1 MPFQYAHVEFGTD
14 PRQALQRIVRNAEYL
29 LKSAQKCL
37 ADNVTQEYLA
47 SQGEVETH
55 NNRQL
60 RVWNLIEM
68 KDDFNELSRWI
79 DKVKVVELKTPADE
93 WEEFAVSQRPL
104 YTKEAIQKLP
114 DDIIRYVAEYLEDDL
129 SITIRMPCSVFYTHV
144 FKSDIKRQFI
154 GDVQLGTADWS
165 GNALKFL
172 WLKHVVPKIKL
183 DCDFHNSK
191 DLRKALIK
199 SLLKWDKFRLRDNIM
214 CLINCDPITFG
225 YRWGGKIEM
234 ITKDNKLNIFSN
246 KAIHHLIKTIN
257 WMNKTMTK
265 EKLKRFRCPHLKK
278 VDELVET
285 IGNCIPEMMLGD
297 EIKPV
302 IPLHFCVIPLMEQ
315 EQRRKWVDEYNNSL
329 PQKKWFDAEFDE
341 EMTIAIGG
349 IYDSEYT
356 NFVFDN
362 YPSPRILKLLGY

>member
-14 PRQALQRIVRNAEYL
+14 PRQALQRIVRNAEHL
-29 LKSAQKCL
+29 LKMAKICRENL
-37 ADNVTQEYLA
+37 LEQEYLA
-47 SQGEVETH
+47 SQGGVETH

-60 RVWNLIEM
+60 RVFNLIEM

-129 SITIRMPCSVFYTHV
+129 SITIRITCSPFRTHV
-144 FKSDIKRQFI
+144 FRTDIREQFI
-154 GDVQLGTADWS
+154 RDVGLGTADWS

-172 WLKHVVPKIKL
+172 WLKHVVPKINL
-183 DCDFHNSK
+183 DYHSHNSK

-199 SLLKWDKFRLRDNIM
+199 SLLKWDIFRLRENIM
-214 CLINCDPITFG
+214 SLINADPFTFG

-234 ITKDNKLNIFSN
+234 ITKDNSQNVFSN

-302 IPLHFCVIPLMEQ
+302 IPLHF
-315 EQRRKWVDEYNNSL
+315 
-329 PQKKWFDAEFDE
+329 
-341 EMTIAIGG
+341 
-349 IYDSEYT
+349 
-356 NFVFDN
+356 
-362 YPSPRILKLLGY
+362 

>member
-14 PRQALQRIVRNAEYL
+14 TRQALERIVRHAQHL
-29 LKSAQKCL
+29 LKSAHICL
-37 ADNVTQEYLA
+37 SDNIHQEYVA
-47 SQGEVETH
+47 SQGEIETH
-55 NNRQL
+55 DNRKR
-60 RVWNLIEM
+60 RVCNLIEM
-68 KDDFNELSRWI
+68 KDDFNELSRFM

-129 SITIRMPCSVFYTHV
+129 SLTIRITCNPFRTHV
-144 FKSDIKRQFI
+144 LRSGIINEFI
-154 GDVQLGTADWS
+154 RSVQLGTADWS

-172 WLKHVVPKIKL
+172 WLKHVVPKINL
-183 DCDFHNSK
+183 DYSHHNSK
-191 DLRKALIK
+191 NLRKALVK
-199 SLLKWDKFRLRDNIM
+199 SLLKWDKFHLRDNIN
-214 CLINCDPITFG
+214 CLINCDPFTFG

-234 ITKDNKLNIFSN
+234 ITKDNSQNVFSN
-246 KAIHHLIKTIN
+246 RAIHHLIKTIN

-297 EIKPV
+297 DIKPV
-302 IPLHFCVIPLMEQ
+302 V
-315 EQRRKWVDEYNNSL
+315 VVS
-329 PQKKWFDAEFDE
+329 
-341 EMTIAIGG
+341 
-349 IYDSEYT
+349 
-356 NFVFDN
+356 
-362 YPSPRILKLLGY
+362 

>member
-1 MPFQYAHVEFGTD
+1 MPVLYAHVEFDTN
-14 PRQALQRIVRNAEYL
+14 PRAVLQRIVRNAEHL
-29 LKSAQKCL
+29 LKGSQVCL
-37 ADNVTQEYLA
+37 SDCIQQEYRAL
-47 SQGEVETH
+47 QGEVETY
-55 NNRQL
+55 NQL
-60 RVWNLIEM
+60 GFRVCNLIEM

-114 DDIIRYVAEYLEDDL
+114 DDMIRYIAEYLEDDL
-129 SITIRMPCSVFYTHV
+129 SITCY
-144 FKSDIKRQFI
+144 I
-154 GDVQLGTADWS
+154 GDAFRTHALKTDIRSQFRGDVLLGTADWS

-172 WLKHVVPKIKL
+172 WLKHVVPKINL
-183 DCDFHNSK
+183 QGMHINQR

-199 SLLKWDKFRLRDNIM
+199 SLLNWDKFRLRENIN
-214 CLINCDPITFG
+214 CLISPSGDFTFG

-234 ITKDNKLNIFSN
+234 IKIHNQHNVFSN

-285 IGNCIPEMMLGD
+285 IGNDYTTIEKWRGD
-297 EIKPV
+297 YIKPV
-302 IPLHFCVIPLMEQ
+302 IAV
-315 EQRRKWVDEYNNSL
+315 S
-329 PQKKWFDAEFDE
+329 
-341 EMTIAIGG
+341 
-349 IYDSEYT
+349 
-356 NFVFDN
+356 
-362 YPSPRILKLLGY
+362 